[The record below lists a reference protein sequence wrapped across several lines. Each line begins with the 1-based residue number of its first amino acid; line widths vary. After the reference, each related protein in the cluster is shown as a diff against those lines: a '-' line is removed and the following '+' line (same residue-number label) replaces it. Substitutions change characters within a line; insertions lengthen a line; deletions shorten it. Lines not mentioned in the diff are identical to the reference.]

1 MQHLLRNKITVTAI
15 IFLMMPAMAFTQYLE
30 GMNQLD
36 HDQKSF
42 HFGINVGLN
51 RSHYSITH
59 HPRFLQFDSVMVV
72 ESVNSTGLNLAW
84 LVNKKLSDHLDLRT
98 YPLNLTFTEKVFQ
111 YNLKYPDKPGGEDS
125 LTTRKVQGITL
136 ALPLQLKFSS
146 DRIYNMKVYMMGG
159 GKLEYDLAAQ
169 KAGTNAEQLMKLKKL
184 DYGFELGMGFHFY
197 FPVFVL
203 TPEIKLGWGTNNV
216 HLRDEDLKYSNVI
229 DKMNARTLT
238 FSLTVE

>member
-1 MQHLLRNKITVTAI
+1 MQYLLRNKITAAAI
-15 IFLMMPAMAFTQYLE
+15 VFLMVPSMAFTQYLE
-30 GMNQLD
+30 GMNQVD

-51 RSHYSITH
+51 RSHYNITH

-84 LVNKKLSDHLDLRT
+84 LVNKRLTDHLDLRT

-169 KAGTNAEQLMKLKKL
+169 KGGINTEQLMKLKKL
-184 DYGFELGMGFHFY
+184 DYGVELGMGFHFY

-203 TPEIKLGWGTNNV
+203 TPEIKLGWGTNNM

-229 DKMNARTLT
+229 DKMNARTIT